1 MLAARLHRPENK
13 FMDKHRTHTTPVAIV
28 MAALLMPWAA
38 SAQNASDNA
47 SRPIGS
53 GFGDGTSL
61 TNTNNSGISTPG
73 GAAVVNTAPTQWVT
87 PEGVVVIQGGR
98 RPRGENRLPG
108 NAQGAVA
115 TPLGSLNSG
124 VPTGALGGGV
134 PGATGRT
141 DAPVRAGGSV
151 IAQ

>member
-1 MLAARLHRPENK
+1 MDNRHASTIHAIATSALLA
-13 FMDKHRTHTTPVAIV
+13 T
-28 MAALLMPWAA
+28 LLMPAMA
-38 SAQNASDNA
+38 SAQNAADNA

-61 TNTNNSGISTPG
+61 NTNNSGISTPG
-73 GAAVVNTAPTQWVT
+73 GAAASDTTSTSSSMPSQWVT
-87 PEGVVVIQGGR
+87 PNGVVIIQGGR
-98 RPRGENRLPG
+98 RPRGENRLP
-108 NAQGAVA
+108 ASPQGSVA
-115 TPLGSLNSG
+115 TPMGSMNSG

-134 PGATGRT
+134 PGASSRT

>member
-1 MLAARLHRPENK
+1 MKNSHALPAAVLLAN
-13 FMDKHRTHTTPVAIV
+13 
-28 MAALLMPWAA
+28 LLMP
-38 SAQNASDNA
+38 SMSMAQNTMENA

-61 TNTNNSGISTPG
+61 TNMNNSGISTPG
-73 GAAVVNTAPTQWVT
+73 GAPVVNTAPATPSPSPSQWVT

-108 NAQGAVA
+108 PAQGSVA
-115 TPLGSLNSG
+115 TPLGSMNSG